1 MTTYVWKRM
10 NNRRKIIIG
19 LGASALTAPFGSFAQ
34 QRGKIWRI
42 GFLGASTADGFA
54 RPIDSLRA
62 GLRDLGYIE
71 GKNIVFEWRFAEGDY
86 KRLPGLAAEL
96 ARPGM
101 DVIVTYG
108 TPGTQAAKQ
117 ATTIVPI
124 VMAAIGDAIAVGVVS
139 DLARPGGN
147 ITGTTFFNPELAA
160 KRLEIIRDAIP
171 RARRVAILLNPLN
184 PLTEPILK
192 ALRPTANALKLELQ
206 QFSARVSGELEGA
219 FASMAAKGM
228 DAVAT
233 SEDSMIIA
241 SANRIAELSL
251 KRRIPLFGFPDLA
264 DAGALLGYGV
274 NFPELFRRAAHFVD
288 KIFKGT
294 KPGDLPVEQWNR
306 YEIIVNLKTARMLG
320 IKLPDLVLQRAD
332 RIIE

>member
-1 MTTYVWKRM
+1 M
-10 NNRRKIIIG
+10 NNRRKLIVA
-19 LGASALTAPFGSFAQ
+19 LGAGALAAPLSSFAQ
-34 QRGKIWRI
+34 QQGKVWRI

-62 GLRDLGYIE
+62 GLRDLGYVE
-71 GKNIVFEWRFAEGDY
+71 GKNIVFEWRFAEGNY
-86 KRLPGLAAEL
+86 KRLPGLAAQL
-96 ARPGM
+96 ARPGV
-101 DVIVTYG
+101 DIIVTYG

-117 ATTIVPI
+117 ATTTIPI
-124 VMAAIGDAIAVGVVS
+124 VMAAIGDAIAVGVVAE
-139 DLARPGGN
+139 LARPGGN

-160 KRLEIIRDAIP
+160 KRLEIIRDAMP
-171 RARRVAILLNPLN
+171 RARRVAVLLNPGN
-184 PLTEPILK
+184 PLTEPILN

-206 QFSARVSGELEGA
+206 QFSASVASELERA

-251 KRRIPLFGFPDLA
+251 KHRIPLFGFPDLA

-288 KIFKGT
+288 KIFKGA
-294 KPGDLPVEQWNR
+294 KAGDLPVEQWNR
-306 YEIIVNLKTARMLG
+306 FEIIANLKTARTLG
-320 IKLPDLVLQRAD
+320 IKLPDLVMQRAD
-332 RIIE
+332 RVIE